1 MKYFTSYQ
9 TAVHMCVNGLYKQ
22 TMTKIH
28 VKQPTSVR
36 EPIYSKINVLLAAL
50 VKLLDHMGKDVV
62 V

>member
-1 MKYFTSYQ
+1 MKYFTSSQ
-9 TAVHMCVNGLYKQ
+9 TVVHMCVNGLYKH

-28 VKQPTSVR
+28 VIPPTSVP
-36 EPIYSKINVLLAAL
+36 EPIYSKISVLLAAL